1 MMSPINRLE
10 WDLHKA
16 REEFKRAMCRS
27 AAKFIQYMNVQYHQ
41 MRMFPAGMKAERNRV
56 ILHAKT
62 KGLITMDREQLQAAG
77 IFSMAKHIAEA
88 EYKKATQPKPLV
100 SAWFGG
106 EYDERTY
113 Y

>member
-1 MMSPINRLE
+1 MSPVTRLD

-27 AAKFIQYMNVQYHQ
+27 VAKFSQYMNVQYHQ
-41 MRMFPAGMKAERNRV
+41 VRLMPIACIGIRKRV
-56 ILHAKT
+56 ILRAKT
-62 KGLITMDREQLQAAG
+62 KALIVMDREQLQAAG
-77 IFSMAKHIAEA
+77 IFSMSKHIAEA
-88 EYKKATQPKPLV
+88 EYKKATQPKAPQ

>member
-1 MMSPINRLE
+1 MTPVTRLE

-16 REEFKRAMCRS
+16 GEEFKRTMCRS
-27 AAKFIQYMNVQYHQ
+27 VAKFSQYMNVQYHQ
-41 MRMFPAGMKAERNRV
+41 MRMFPAGMIGTRKRV
-56 ILHAKT
+56 ILHAKV
-62 KGLITMDREQLQAAG
+62 KGLITMDREQIQAAG
-77 IFSMAKHIAEA
+77 IFSMATHIARA
-88 EYKKATQPKPLV
+88 EFKKSQQPKAPQ